1 MRDTTQYETKL
12 VAELNWQVKTKLDHI
27 AEDLGHEKLSNR
39 QNFKDI
45 RKLRRRI
52 SHLYVSISF
61 LFFFIVLLGL
71 NTYNSV

>member
-1 MRDTTQYETKL
+1 MRDNAQYETKL

-52 SHLYVSISF
+52 SFLYICVSF
-61 LFFFIVLLGL
+61 LSFCIILLAL
-71 NTYNSV
+71 NTYN

>member
-27 AEDLGHEKLSNR
+27 AEDLGHENLSNR

-52 SHLYVSISF
+52 SFLYICVSF
-61 LFFFIVLLGL
+61 LSFCIILLAL
-71 NTYNSV
+71 NTYN